1 MEQFSARIPEIKEV
15 RCKDIFEFIDLPN
28 KIIVGGLVFTRSN
41 HYSMD
46 DTTFVVYYE
55 HY

>member
-28 KIIVGGLVFTRSN
+28 EIVVDGRIFTRSN
-41 HYSMD
+41 DYDMD
-46 DTTFVVYYE
+46 GATFVVYYKR
-55 HY
+55 Y